1 MGVLDSRAYLLD
13 PEQKTIL
20 SALPCVKTVSSSHGC
35 ASLIIRRAPDIHH
48 PFSAL
53 PDMASFEYDDLD
65 LEGPAFRLLRLRS
78 GEGPDIHCELFQAQV
93 QERESAISYEA
104 LSYTWG
110 STETTDGITLDGK
123 GLDITRNL
131 YLALQHLRYR
141 DHDRIMWVDAICIN
155 QSNHKERGH
164 QVQQMGAIYQQADQV
179 IFWLGEATNETNV
192 VMDALRRLQEE
203 SLEYVCR
210 DWRRTDQRWMD
221 IWITIQRDLQ
231 SKHSNPA
238 AHLRDGLQSLLHRPW
253 FRRVWILQEVANAR
267 AASVY
272 CGTKSVRA
280 RFFALAPLFM
290 DIKPDSHCQAVLDIM
305 PGPSRKD
312 SWWSQSRDLYALL
325 SKFASAEAHDPR
337 DMVYALLGIS
347 SDARN
352 LDILRADYE
361 KSVQELIR
369 DVFQFLYFCSIDSVR
384 TEPVETMQHLLAKLK
399 PFNNMAFEKSIESSD
414 MKKSALILKRRDL
427 NITTILRMATAKNFK
442 SAEELAELFHCKERK
457 PAAQILLD
465 RVSNV
470 GSEPKDSRKLLRW
483 VTGKEHEAVM
493 HLLLHQGV
501 EVECTDEDGRTV
513 LSWAV
518 GNGENAVV
526 KLLLDKGA
534 DIGTKDNDGR
544 TPLSWAVEN
553 GHEVVTRLLLDKGA
567 NIDVVDYSGLRPL
580 NRAVMK
586 GHGGVVGLLLDRGA
600 KIDFK
605 NKDDQTLLLWAVQ
618 NGHEAVVQLLL
629 DRGAE
634 FKRANNYGYT
644 PLLCAAENGHEAVVR
659 LLLDAG
665 ANVEANNRWG
675 STLLSYAAENGHE
688 AVVRLL
694 LDAGADVEANNGL
707 DRTPLLYAAENGHE
721 AIVQLLLNA
730 GADVEANN
738 RWDWTP
744 LSYAAKNWHEAVVN
758 FLKLHVLK
766 RSSA

>member
-1 MGVLDSRAYLLD
+1 MGVLDSRAYLLV

-164 QVQQMGAIYQQADQV
+164 LVQQMGAIYQQADQV

-399 PFNNMAFEKSIESSD
+399 PFNNKTKKKTKKTSD

-442 SAEELAELFHCKERK
+442 SAEELAELSIVKNGSPRPKSFSTGLAMSDPSPKTAGNCYDGSPERNMK
-457 PAAQILLD
+457 QSCICFSIKVLRLSAQMRTAEQYYHGPSGTEKMPLSSCSSTKAQTSGRRITM
-465 RVSNV
+465 V
-470 GSEPKDSRKLLRW
+470 GHHYPGLSKTDSKLLHDCN
-483 VTGKEHEAVM
+483 K
-493 HLLLHQGV
+493 
-501 EVECTDEDGRTV
+501 
-513 LSWAV
+513 
-518 GNGENAVV
+518 
-526 KLLLDKGA
+526 
-534 DIGTKDNDGR
+534 
-544 TPLSWAVEN
+544 
-553 GHEVVTRLLLDKGA
+553 TRVPTSMWLITQA
-567 NIDVVDYSGLRPL
+567 
-580 NRAVMK
+580 
-586 GHGGVVGLLLDRGA
+586 
-600 KIDFK
+600 
-605 NKDDQTLLLWAVQ
+605 
-618 NGHEAVVQLLL
+618 
-629 DRGAE
+629 
-634 FKRANNYGYT
+634 
-644 PLLCAAENGHEAVVR
+644 
-659 LLLDAG
+659 
-665 ANVEANNRWG
+665 
-675 STLLSYAAENGHE
+675 
-688 AVVRLL
+688 
-694 LDAGADVEANNGL
+694 
-707 DRTPLLYAAENGHE
+707 
-721 AIVQLLLNA
+721 
-730 GADVEANN
+730 
-738 RWDWTP
+738 
-744 LSYAAKNWHEAVVN
+744 
-758 FLKLHVLK
+758 
-766 RSSA
+766 